1 MARPLRYFIVLA
13 AGFLM
18 LAVVSTLRTPGH
30 LWILAGTFGGCP
42 ARPSCV
48 SSRAEDEAHR
58 IAPLVVEASGEEL
71 RSRLEA
77 LLSAD
82 PQLRIVHSTPRYLHA
97 MIVSR
102 WGLRDDL
109 ELLIGDDGVIEVRSL
124 SRFGFDDRGANRARV
139 EALRSALGR

>member
-1 MARPLRYFIVLA
+1 MARPLKFFIVLVA
-13 AGFLM
+13 VFLV
-18 LAVVSTLRTPGH
+18 LAVVTTLRTPGH
-30 LWILAGTFGGCP
+30 LWIQAGIFGGCP

-58 IAPLVVEASGEEL
+58 IEPLVAAGSGEAL
-71 RSRLEA
+71 RRRLEA

-82 PQLRIVHSTPRYLHA
+82 PQLRIAHSTPRYLHA
-97 MIVSR
+97 VIVSR

-109 ELLIGDDGVIEVRSL
+109 ELLIGGDGAIEVRSL

-139 EALRSALGR
+139 EALRSALDG

>member
-1 MARPLRYFIVLA
+1 VARPLKFCVVLA
-13 AGFLM
+13 VGFLI
-18 LAVVSTLRTPGH
+18 LAVVATLRTPGH
-30 LWILAGTFGGCP
+30 LWILTDTFGGCP

-58 IAPLVVEASGEEL
+58 IAPLVAEGSIEAT

-77 LLSAD
+77 LLAAY
-82 PQLRIVHSTPRYLHA
+82 PQLRIAHSTPRYLHA
-97 MIVSR
+97 VIVSR

-124 SRFGFDDRGANRARV
+124 SRFGFDDRGTNRARV

>member
-1 MARPLRYFIVLA
+1 MTRPLRFVVVLA
-13 AGFLM
+13 AGFLI
-18 LAVVSTLRTPGH
+18 LAVVATLRTPGH
-30 LWILAGTFGGCP
+30 LWIHAGTFGGCP

-58 IAPLVVEASGEEL
+58 IAPLIAEGSAEAT

-77 LLSAD
+77 LMSAD
-82 PQLRIVHSTPRYLHA
+82 PQLRIAHSTPRYLHA
-97 MIVSR
+97 VIASR

-124 SRFGFDDRGANRARV
+124 SRFGFDDQGVNRARV

>member
-1 MARPLRYFIVLA
+1 
-13 AGFLM
+13 M
-18 LAVVSTLRTPGH
+18 LAVVATLRTPGH
-30 LWILAGTFGGCP
+30 LWILAGSFGGCP

-58 IAPLVVEASGEEL
+58 IAPLVAEASGEQL

-82 PQLRIVHSTPRYLHA
+82 PQLRIAHSTPRYLHA
-97 MIVSR
+97 VIVSR

-109 ELLIGDDGVIEVRSL
+109 EVLIGDDGVIEVRSL
-124 SRFGFDDRGANRARV
+124 SRFGFDDGGANRERV
-139 EALRSALGR
+139 EALRSALGS

>member
-1 MARPLRYFIVLA
+1 MTRPLRFVVVLA
-13 AGFLM
+13 AGFLI
-18 LAVVSTLRTPGH
+18 LAVVATLRTPGH
-30 LWILAGTFGGCP
+30 LWIHAGTFGGCP

-58 IAPLVVEASGEEL
+58 IAPLIAEGSAEAT

-77 LLSAD
+77 LMFAD
-82 PQLRIVHSTPRYLHA
+82 PQLRIAHSTPRYLHA
-97 MIVSR
+97 VIVSR

-124 SRFGFDDRGANRARV
+124 SRFGFDDQGVNRARV